1 MKRIVLFIGLLFMFG
16 QISAQ
21 KASKRYTVI
30 SGDSIT
36 LEQLMVDQNS
46 IEEKTVNGNAE
57 KPKVF
62 DQIVETFN
70 TVKQSLAEKKNGL
83 QKSLALKAEKKELEK
98 QKALALKAEKEKE
111 QALAAEK
118 KELEKQKALALK
130 AEKKE
135 AGKSKVV
142 DQVAVKLKDV
152 KQNLADKKTEIQKAQ
167 ALKAEKKEL
176 EKQEKQET
184 LAQKTA
190 EKEKTL
196 ALKAEKEKARALDVE
211 MKEAGEQIVSA
222 QNSDRHD
229 VDCNLVVSSD
239 KAIST
244 NGGKWQG
251 WGTSL
256 CWWANRIGYDK
267 TLVKLAAETFFDPKD
282 GLGLNIMRYNI
293 GGGDDPT
300 HNHITRTDSD
310 VPGWQTYDALTGIA
324 TWQYDADARQLA
336 VMKAAYKAAGK
347 DVILE
352 MFSNSP
358 PYFMTNSGCST
369 GSFNSVDNNLRDD
382 CYRQF
387 AHYMVGVADY
397 VQKRMGLKV
406 TSLSPMNEPNTN
418 YWPAMNYKQEG
429 CHFDAGGPQSRIIEE
444 TALELK
450 RMHIDNIMVVGS
462 DETNPGKQV
471 EEWEKYSQGAR
482 DVLGRIN
489 VHTYGTNSI
498 REMGQLAKRENI
510 NLWMSE
516 VDGNGTLGRGE
527 MAAGLWLAD
536 KIISDIAALEPSA
549 WVLWQVIDTHVSK
562 EGYKGRVDKGPL
574 NREGGYWGT
583 AWADHDAHTIELT
596 QKYYALGQFS
606 RYIRPGSTII
616 LCNPERGSQIRA
628 IASVLNRK
636 VTVVVVNTSA
646 DEKWV
651 SIDLNSM
658 NPKNGAK
665 CSAYRT
671 SGSIADG
678 EHWSP
683 VTVPALTDNRI
694 ETAVPSYSITT
705 FVVE

>member
-21 KASKRYTVI
+21 KASKPHTVL
-30 SGDSIT
+30 SGDSNT

-46 IEEKTVNGNAE
+46 IEVKAVNGNAE

-62 DQIVETFN
+62 DQIADAFN
-70 TVKQSLAEKKNGL
+70 TVKQNLVEKKNGL

-98 QKALALKAEKEKE
+98 QKT
-111 QALAAEK
+111 
-118 KELEKQKALALK
+118 LALK

-176 EKQEKQET
+176 EKQET

-196 ALKAEKEKARALDVE
+196 ALKTEKEKVRTLDVE
-211 MKEAGEQIVSA
+211 KKEAGEQIVSA

-229 VDCNLVVSSD
+229 VDCNLVVSPD

>member
-1 MKRIVLFIGLLFMFG
+1 MKRIVLLIGLSFMFG
-16 QISAQ
+16 QMSAQ
-21 KASKRYTVI
+21 RASKRYTVI

-36 LEQLMVDQNS
+36 LEQLLVDQNS
-46 IEEKTVNGNAE
+46 SQGKTVDGNAE
-57 KPKVF
+57 KPKVL
-62 DQIVETFN
+62 DRIVETFN
-70 TVKQSLAEKKNGL
+70 TVKQGLVEKKDEL
-83 QKSLALKAEKKELEK
+83 QKNLASKAGKKEQEK

-111 QALAAEK
+111 QALLAEK
-118 KELEKQKALALK
+118 KEQEKQKALALK
-130 AEKKE
+130 DEKKKEQALE
-135 AGKSKVV
+135 AGKKETGN
-142 DQVAVKLKDV
+142 QVAV
-152 KQNLADKKTEIQKAQ
+152 
-167 ALKAEKKEL
+167 
-176 EKQEKQET
+176 
-184 LAQKTA
+184 
-190 EKEKTL
+190 
-196 ALKAEKEKARALDVE
+196 
-211 MKEAGEQIVSA
+211 A
-222 QNSDRHD
+222 QNVVERKA
-229 VDCNLVVSSD
+229 DCSIVVSPD
-239 KAIST
+239 RAVST

-267 TLVKLAAETFFDPKD
+267 TLVKLSAQTFFDPKD

-352 MFSNSP
+352 LFSNSP

-387 AHYMVGVADY
+387 AHYMVGAAEY
-397 VQKRMGLKV
+397 IQNSMRLKV

-429 CHFDAGGPQSRIIEE
+429 CHFDAGEPQSRIIEE
-444 TALELK
+444 TARELK
-450 RMHIDNIMVVGS
+450 RMHVDNIMVVGS

-482 DVLGRIN
+482 EVLGRIN

-536 KIISDIAALEPSA
+536 KIISDIGALEPSA

-651 SIDLNSM
+651 SIDLNPM
-658 NPKNGAK
+658 NLKEGAK

-683 VTVPALTDNRI
+683 VTAPALTDNRL